1 MAMLEDDEIILIF
14 IEESK
19 EHLDGIEADLLDIES
34 MGADV
39 DTDLVNRV
47 FRAIHSIKGG
57 AGFLGFE
64 RIKELTH
71 SMENLLNMIRSGNL
85 VPTSRLISV
94 LLEGADVLKN
104 LISDYQNSNQVD
116 LSSILKSLENVTVEA
131 LPAEEKKLVTE
142 KVEIRLP
149 GGALFGAL
157 PKLELEQAL
166 KGGRRLYIVSY
177 DMLNDIERRG
187 KNPLKILSEIEQTG
201 LLIETRLELPQVG
214 GLEDFS
220 TDFRMSLS
228 VLLATVLEDD
238 IIPNLLQVDRSKIF
252 KVDPTGHL
260 EQIAG
265 LKGGA
270 EKSSPEPAT
279 VPEPALPDTPTDYT
293 EDDLAVKFPM
303 DYEEDEFI
311 ETPVYEIP
319 EPVSVRE
326 PEPIASRKPV
336 AVSKQLIP
344 AGGEEKSRAALDKQ
358 INIGTASST
367 IRVNVKVL
375 DELMTLAGELVLTRN
390 QLLQNVAKTENNQF
404 EQAVQ
409 RLDLVTSE
417 LQEAV
422 MATRMQPISN
432 VFNKFQRVVRDL
444 SEGLGKEVE
453 LHIEGKDVELDKTI
467 IEAIG
472 DPLVHLVRNAVD
484 HGIET
489 PEERLRRGKPKVGN
503 LFLKAS
509 HEAGQVNIE
518 INDDGAGIDPQKIK
532 AKALEQELVEPHL
545 LNSMNEKEIIRLIF
559 KPGFST
565 ASVVTDV
572 SGRGVGMDVVQNNL
586 SMLGGTIDIN
596 STIGKGSHFLIKL
609 PLTLAI
615 IPSLIVEVEE
625 NRYAI
630 PQVNLVEL
638 VRITADQ
645 IKKRIEIIDDAAVMR
660 LRGELLPLI
669 HLADALHMLK
679 TYLSEHRKRKP
690 SRRRNL
696 FDRRSPL
703 HSQASQKAA
712 DNENTPEANRRN
724 EAEDRRQDM
733 NSAYN
738 VVVVNAGDFTYG
750 IVVDHLLDSEEI
762 VVKPLGTHLRDIKTY
777 AGATILGDG
786 KATLILDI
794 MGISQALNLK
804 NIKQKSKN
812 FEKSKD
818 TSANTDLR
826 SLVLL
831 RNAANEQ
838 FAVPLGFISRIE
850 KISRNDIVLTS
861 GRQAI
866 KYRGQNL
873 ILFSIEDVAKVGP
886 REQVDWPFVL
896 IFPYAGRDVGLVV
909 SRIVDVIDIDL
920 KIDDETF
927 RQPGIMG
934 SAIIE
939 DHITL
944 FLDPYEIVSVSMPEW
959 TTKKL
964 LEADKS
970 KKKARKEQFTVLLV
984 EDSTFFLNQVKNFT
998 QTAGYEVITALN
1010 GVEGLAK
1017 LNDPELE
1024 IDIVL
1029 TDIEMPEM
1037 DGVEMTRKLRQNKKW
1052 ADLPVIALTSVAG
1065 TEAEERAFAAG
1076 IRKTNMSANETAG
1089 GVLELTIFKVD
1100 DLTAAIP
1107 TSFIR
1112 EINRHMSITKVSN
1125 APDNVRGILN
1135 LRGDII
1141 TVIDLRQVFGLTVSE
1156 INNDSRIIVV
1166 HYNTE
1171 DIGLL
1176 VDKVLDIK
1184 LAAEDQ
1190 MEASPANLN
1199 GVNGAFFTK
1208 IFKMEEDL
1216 AAILNIRDILNPE
1229 VILN

>member
-64 RIKELTH
+64 KIKELTH
-71 SMENLLNMIRSGNL
+71 SMENLLNMIRSGSL
-85 VPTSRLISV
+85 IPTSGLISV

-104 LISDYQNSNQVD
+104 LIGNYQNSNEAD
-116 LSSILKSLENVTVEA
+116 LSSILKSLENVTLES
-131 LPAEEKKLVTE
+131 LPAEEKKMVGE
-142 KVEIRLP
+142 KVDIRLP
-149 GGALFGAL
+149 DGSFFGSL
-157 PKLELEQAL
+157 PKLDLEQAL
-166 KGGRRLYIVSY
+166 KGGRKLYIVSY

-187 KNPLKILSEIEQTG
+187 KNPLRILSEIEQTG
-201 LLIETRLELPQVG
+201 LLIETRMELPQVG
-214 GLEDFS
+214 GLEDF
-220 TDFRMSLS
+220 TTEFRMSLS

-252 KVDPTGHL
+252 HVDLAGQL
-260 EQIAG
+260 QQIADT
-265 LKGGA
+265 KPGA
-270 EKSSPEPAT
+270 AGP
-279 VPEPALPDTPTDYT
+279 VPDTIPEKPVEPNFSGTEAEYS

-303 DYEEDEFI
+303 DYEADEFI
-311 ETPVYEIP
+311 ETPVYEVP
-319 EPVSVRE
+319 EPVSKPVQ
-326 PEPIASRKPV
+326 ASKPV
-336 AVSKQLIP
+336 AAKKPAVVSKQLVP
-344 AGGEEKSRAALDKQ
+344 TVKEEQPRTVLDKQ
-358 INIGTASST
+358 INIGAASST

-390 QLLQNVAKTENNQF
+390 QLLQNVAKTETNQF

-484 HGIET
+484 HGLET
-489 PEERLRRGKPKVGN
+489 PDERVRRGKPRVGN

-532 AKALEQELVEPHL
+532 AKAQEQELVEPHL
-545 LNSMNEKEIIRLIF
+545 LNAMSEKEIIRLIF

-565 ASVVTDV
+565 AKVVTDV

-596 STIGKGSHFLIKL
+596 STIGKGSTFLIKL

-615 IPSLIVEVEE
+615 IPCLIVEVED

-638 VRITADQ
+638 VRIQADQ
-645 IKKRIEIIDDAAVMR
+645 VKKRIEIIDDAAVMR

-669 HLADALHMLK
+669 HLADALQMLK
-679 TYLSEHRKRKP
+679 TYLNDHRKRKS

-696 FDRRSPL
+696 FDRRSPV
-703 HSQASQKAA
+703 HNPEYQSAA
-712 DNENTPEANRRN
+712 GSPAEPGTNRRN
-724 EAEDRRQDM
+724 EADDRRHDLD
-733 NSAYN
+733 SAYN

-762 VVKPLGTHLRDIKTY
+762 VVKPLGTHLREIKTY

-804 NIKQKSKN
+804 NIKQKSKQ
-812 FEKSKD
+812 FEISKE
-818 TSANTDLR
+818 TSANTDIR

-838 FAVPLGFISRIE
+838 FAVPLGFVSRIE
-850 KISRNDIVLTS
+850 KISRNDIVQTS
-861 GRQAI
+861 GKQAI

-909 SRIVDVIDIDL
+909 SRIVDVVDIDL
-920 KIDDETF
+920 KIDEETF

-939 DHITL
+939 DQITL

-959 TTKKL
+959 TTRKL
-964 LEADKS
+964 LEADKT

-998 QTAGYEVITALN
+998 QAAGYEVITALN
-1010 GVEGLAK
+1010 GVEGLQR

-1029 TDIEMPEM
+1029 TDIEMPEL
-1037 DGVEMTRKLRQNKKW
+1037 DGVEMTRKIRKESKW
-1052 ADLPVIALTSVAG
+1052 SKLPVIALTSVAG
-1065 TEAEERAFAAG
+1065 TEAEERAYAAG
-1076 IRKTNMSANETAG
+1076 IDEYLIKLDREK
-1089 GVLELTIFKVD
+1089 VLE
-1100 DLTAAIP
+1100 
-1107 TSFIR
+1107 R
-1112 EINRHMSITKVSN
+1112 
-1125 APDNVRGILN
+1125 
-1135 LRGDII
+1135 
-1141 TVIDLRQVFGLTVSE
+1141 
-1156 INNDSRIIVV
+1156 V
-1166 HYNTE
+1166 HYFVT
-1171 DIGLL
+1171 
-1176 VDKVLDIK
+1176 
-1184 LAAEDQ
+1184 
-1190 MEASPANLN
+1190 N
-1199 GVNGAFFTK
+1199 G
-1208 IFKMEEDL
+1208 
-1216 AAILNIRDILNPE
+1216 R
-1229 VILN
+1229 